1 MTSMLHSRSP
11 SRNQVPGSVPR
22 ASRNGWSVI
31 SRPHPPPFGWFMTFV
46 QMQTFVAMA
55 TAQLAAWNRLQELK
69 AIPFTNYVALS
80 LPLAASQG
88 CGQAAL
94 SFVNF
99 PTKVIFKSAKL
110 IPTMMMGMVL
120 IRRRWVPPMS
130 ADAACSRVECCRQ
143 MVIQPYTRCF
153 QSLPRGFMRP
163 NTNARAH
170 AHTHTHTRIGALQF
184 RGA

>member
-1 MTSMLHSRSP
+1 MVKLFGFD
-11 SRNQVPGSVPR
+11 VR
-22 ASRNGWSVI
+22 APKPALMAMCVSGLLTFGLLQGFLQELLFEYSGWS
-31 SRPHPPPFGWFMTFV
+31 FGWFMTFV

-69 AIPFTNYVALS
+69 AIPFSNYVALS

-110 IPTMMMGMVL
+110 IPTMMMGIVL
-120 IRRRWVPPMS
+120 IRRR
-130 ADAACSRVECCRQ
+130 
-143 MVIQPYTRCF
+143 
-153 QSLPRGFMRP
+153 
-163 NTNARAH
+163 
-170 AHTHTHTRIGALQF
+170 
-184 RGA
+184 